1 MLRLLWISSL
11 VSFST
16 SRYVLHDDG
25 EGGALFHRL
34 FKSDRKI
41 TSSELGSYFI
51 VMRMYPEYVPKEV
64 QRLLRNLSPRAERD
78 LLTLANEI
86 RGGYVELSNNPSET
100 LAVVKSR
107 IPELRRNLHAALN
120 MLITTVEKLS
130 ANNREAFH
138 KKKNRGTSFQFWI
151 MFFES
156 ISAPTPLRTMF
167 LAAFYAE
174 ILDSFKSADTS
185 TLTEIYMAS
194 PETYRL
200 LRSDFVREFAD
211 AAERFARHD
220 LRQKASLEEQDGY

>member
-1 MLRLLWISSL
+1 MLQLLWISSL
-11 VSFST
+11 VSFTT

-41 TSSELGSYFI
+41 TKNELDSYFI

-64 QRLLRNLSPRAERD
+64 QRLFQNLSLKSKRD
-78 LLTLANEI
+78 LLTLINEI

-100 LAVVKSR
+100 LAIVKLR
-107 IPELRRNLHAALN
+107 IPELRRNLHAALS
-120 MLITTVEKLS
+120 MLITKVEKLS
-130 ANNREAFH
+130 PTNKEAFH
-138 KKKNRGTSFQFWI
+138 KFWI

-174 ILDSFKSADTS
+174 ILDSFKGADAS

-220 LRQKASLEEQDGY
+220 SRQKASLEEQDGY